1 MGNRSVNDSER
12 TILRSQARSVIVVAY
27 VAAITECTVSS
38 SQECVRLI
46 RHKIVPVDAVKEILE
61 IHELL
66 RARSIEIALPPLR
79 EGPDLSIAVHVSS
92 QRDLSAPGEVERK
105 LPAAQP
111 QNTHRS
117 KSATS
122 S

>member
-1 MGNRSVNDSER
+1 M
-12 TILRSQARSVIVVAY
+12 
-27 VAAITECTVSS
+27 AAITECTVSS

-92 QRDLSAPGEVERK
+92 QRDYLRQERLSENCQQHNRKTRTAPNPPR
-105 LPAAQP
+105 LPYDS
-111 QNTHRS
+111 TG
-117 KSATS
+117 
-122 S
+122 